1 MSNPE
6 PSLFH
11 RAIGH
16 ALSSWTALQT
26 CVANCSGGRNSREI
40 ADWLVG
46 ATEQWMTENDGIEPD
61 ELADFYQDVLWTDFN
76 TIVEDGSIGLVC
88 QTICGYQTALSRGE
102 SSKVEAAIRETP
114 TVAMNVRFQ
123 ADDDDEDDPGPGVS
137 FDRPDSGRLDIGRND
152 SGREDIGSRGP
163 GTLDTDSA
171 QTSASPDA
179 GTEEMEV
186 AEEEQEEGWTTVPS
200 KKGGKKK

>member
-1 MSNPE
+1 
-6 PSLFH
+6 
-11 RAIGH
+11 
-16 ALSSWTALQT
+16 
-26 CVANCSGGRNSREI
+26 
-40 ADWLVG
+40 
-46 ATEQWMTENDGIEPD
+46 MTENDGIEPD

-88 QTICGYQTALSRGE
+88 RTICGYQTALSRGE
-102 SSKVEAAIRETP
+102 ISKVEAAIRETP
-114 TVAMNVRFQ
+114 TVVMNVRFQ
-123 ADDDDEDDPGPGVS
+123 ADDDDEDDPGLGAS

-152 SGREDIGSRGP
+152 SAREDGQGP
-163 GTLDTDSA
+163 GTLDTGRSDSA

-200 KKGGKKK
+200 KK